1 VAVLVFSS
9 LLIIFPIF
17 EFNIHEYMIK
27 KTSHRL
33 RRLVQI
39 ILVSQISI
47 LTSHICSAQDNQEDV
62 SKMVR
67 EVIPVQVDKSLFKV
81 TPPPTPTVAAATD
94 KKGKKQATA
103 DSPPTDTPPAAD
115 TGATA
120 MPAPASE
127 VAKRAQIWM
136 DTKYT
141 KYTKSNC
148 SNGKGVVCQISFPYK
163 VKELNPTD
171 KVEGEIT
178 MTVTIEAKEGKYR
191 YTINNIKHKS
201 TVAECSGGDVYSL
214 VPECGSMKM
223 TDLSWKHIKAGA
235 MADANMVADDLKD
248 VMSKFSGDAPKK
260 DDW

>member
-1 VAVLVFSS
+1 
-9 LLIIFPIF
+9 
-17 EFNIHEYMIK
+17 MIK
-27 KTSHRL
+27 KLFLLSVL
-33 RRLVQI
+33 S
-39 ILVSQISI
+39 VSAALGYS
-47 LTSHICSAQDNQEDV
+47 QDKQEDV
-62 SKMVR
+62 TKMIR
-67 EVIPVQVDKSLFKV
+67 EVIPVQVDKSLFK
-81 TPPPTPTVAAATD
+81 TTPPPPPPTPVATD
-94 KKGKKQATA
+94 KKGKKQPITEP
-103 DSPPTDTPPAAD
+103 PPTDTPPD

-127 VAKRAQIWM
+127 IAKRAQIWM

-148 SNGKGVVCQISFPYK
+148 ANGKSVVCQISFPYK
-163 VKELNPTD
+163 VKELNPSD

-178 MTVTIEAKEGKYR
+178 MTVTIDVKEGKYR

-201 TVAECSGGDVYSL
+201 AVADYNGGDVYGL

-248 VMSKFSGDAPKK
+248 VMFKFSGDSPKK